1 MRVRLSHAARVD
13 LRRQIDW
20 LSEQSPKA
28 GRKAVDRIFAMV
40 SLLSDFPY
48 LGERLSGS
56 VREKQVRFGRDGFV
70 IRYDVRPDEVF
81 VERIFHTR
89 QDRYR

>member
-1 MRVRLSHAARVD
+1 MD

-28 GRKAVDRIFAMV
+28 GRKAVDRIFATI

-48 LGERLSGS
+48 LGETLTGS
-56 VREKQVRFGRDGFV
+56 LREKQVRFGRDGFI
-70 IRYDVRPDEVF
+70 IRYDVRPDHVL
-81 VERIFHTR
+81 VERIFHSR
-89 QDRYR
+89 QNRSR